1 MATEAPEKN
10 ALSVIVDTIKRE
22 PTMQKALKDS
32 LPPHVPL
39 EKFTAAAIAAI
50 RNAPQLFVD
59 CDRQSIYNA
68 VAQAARDGL
77 IPDGRQGA
85 LVPFNTKVKQGDKEY
100 WIKKCQFMIMPQG
113 IIDKLAKIGIT
124 VYAVSVYEKDPIQF
138 WNDSTGQHVKHN
150 YEPFSERG
158 QRIGA
163 FACATLRDGR
173 TYVETMS
180 MAEIDRVKAVSKQ
193 KTQDGRF
200 FGPWV
205 EWPER
210 MEQKSALHR
219 ICKRLPSVEISEDD
233 EFTGRQPESIVI
245 QPEPETK
252 KLPTPV
258 AQSVSTSAT
267 RPRALQA
274 VVDSETG
281 EILNVDQGATGTE
294 HSDIEQQGSAPF

>member
-1 MATEAPEKN
+1 
-10 ALSVIVDTIKRE
+10 
-22 PTMQKALKDS
+22 MQKALKDS

-158 QRIGA
+158 LRIGA

-193 KTQDGRF
+193 KTQDGKF
-200 FGPWV
+200 YGPWA

-219 ICKRLPSVEISEDD
+219 ICKRLPSVEIPEDD

-258 AQSVSTSAT
+258 AQSVSTPTT

-274 VVDSETG
+274 LVDSETG
-281 EILNVDQGATGTE
+281 EILNVDQGAAGVE

>member
-100 WIKKCQFMIMPQG
+100 WIK
-113 IIDKLAKIGIT
+113 L
-124 VYAVSVYEKDPIQF
+124 
-138 WNDSTGQHVKHN
+138 
-150 YEPFSERG
+150 
-158 QRIGA
+158 RIGA

-193 KTQDGRF
+193 KTQDGKF
-200 FGPWV
+200 YGPWA

-219 ICKRLPSVEISEDD
+219 ICKRLPSVEIPEDD

-258 AQSVSTSAT
+258 AQSVSTPTT

-274 VVDSETG
+274 LVDSETG
-281 EILNVDQGATGTE
+281 EILNVDQGAAGVE